1 MPAQETTAGD
11 DAQLYNSRIIDTYI
25 KLLKAKYPH
34 VNVGELLHS
43 AGMTSYEVADQGHWF
58 TQSQINRFHDTL
70 ARLTRNENIAREA
83 GRYAASPDAIG
94 AMRQYALGMAGPEKA
109 YAMIGKAAANF
120 SKTTTF
126 TARPVSATK
135 VEITVRIKPGIQ
147 ECSFQCENRKGFLE
161 AIAMAFTNKLPHLEH
176 PECVFKGAP
185 VCRYLISWDKSFSV
199 LWKRFRTFMA
209 LAFVLIGIGLVTYF
223 PALPPAVMIPVTA
236 TVFLILT
243 LAGESLEKAELKRS
257 LGNLWD
263 STEKLV
269 DQITVNYN
277 NAIMTNEIGQVVSCQ
292 TEVADVLAKVVQISE
307 KRLDFDRGLIL
318 LANPERTRL
327 EYRAGFGYD
336 ATLAKMVKLI
346 DFRLDNPESQGIF
359 VVSFREKK
367 PYLVNNT
374 NAIEENLSPRSLEF
388 ARKTQSRSFICC
400 PIISEGQSI
409 GIFAV
414 DNVFTKRP
422 LVQSDMSLI
431 IGIASVI
438 GISLKNLELLRGK
451 ERLFRSLVRVLATS
465 IDARDPMTAGH
476 SDQVTEHALGICGEL
491 GLSNEY
497 KGVIRVAAL
506 LHDYG
511 KIGIPDAI
519 LKKPGKLTPQEYD
532 IVKTHARRTREILN
546 HVDFEGT
553 YQEVPA
559 IAGGHHEKYDG
570 SGYPDGLKGDAIP
583 LGARIIAV
591 ADFFEAITARRHYR
605 QPMTVDI
612 ALQRLEQNAGS
623 AFDPQVVAAFLRY
636 YQKTF
641 AAKRI
646 SLAS

>member
-1 MPAQETTAGD
+1 MPNQEAITGD

-34 VNVGELLHS
+34 VKVGDLLQA

-58 TQSQINRFHDTL
+58 TQAQINRFHAKL
-70 ARLTRNENIAREA
+70 AQLTRNENIAREA

-120 SKTTTF
+120 SKTTTY
-126 TARPVSATK
+126 ASRQVSATK
-135 VEITVRIKPGIQ
+135 VEITVRIKPGLR
-147 ECSFQCENRKGFLE
+147 EYPFQCENRKGFLE

-176 PECVFKGAP
+176 PECVFRGGAC
-185 VCRYLISWDKSFSV
+185 CRYLISWDKSFSV
-199 LWKRFRTFMA
+199 LWKRFRNYMA
-209 LAFVLIGIGLVTYF
+209 LAFILIGSGLVTF
-223 PALPPAVMIPVTA
+223 LPGLPPEVVLPVTA
-236 TVFLILT
+236 VVFLTLT
-243 LAGESLEKAELKRS
+243 LAGESMEKVELKRS
-257 LGNLWD
+257 LTNLWD

-292 TEVADVLAKVVQISE
+292 TEVADVLDKVVQISE

-318 LANPERTRL
+318 LANSDRTRL

-336 ATLAKMVKLI
+336 PALAKLVQRI
-346 DFRLDNPESQGIF
+346 DFRLDHTESQGIF

-367 PYLVNNT
+367 PYLVNDI

-388 ARKTQSRSFICC
+388 ARKTQSKSFICC
-400 PIISEGQSI
+400 PIISDGQSI

-414 DNVFTKRP
+414 DNVFSRRP

-451 ERLFRSLVRVLATS
+451 ERLFRSLLRVLATS
-465 IDARDPMTAGH
+465 IDARDPLTSGH
-476 SDQVTEHALGICGEL
+476 SDQVTEHALGICDEL
-491 GLSNEY
+491 GLSPEY
-497 KGVIRVAAL
+497 KAMIRVAAL

-519 LKKPGKLTPQEYD
+519 LKKPGKLSLPEYE
-532 IVKTHARRTREILN
+532 IVKTHARRTREILS
-546 HVDFEGT
+546 HVDFEGIFR
-553 YQEVPA
+553 EVPGV
-559 IAGGHHEKYDG
+559 AGGHHEKYDG
-570 SGYPDGLKGDAIP
+570 SGYPDGLKGEAIP

-591 ADFFEAITARRHYR
+591 ADFFEAITALRHYR
-605 QPMTVDI
+605 QPMTPEI
-612 ALQRLEQNAGS
+612 ALQRLQQNAGT
-623 AFDPQVVAAFLRY
+623 AFDPQVVAAFLRHY
-636 YQKTF
+636 EKTV
-641 AAKRI
+641 APKTI